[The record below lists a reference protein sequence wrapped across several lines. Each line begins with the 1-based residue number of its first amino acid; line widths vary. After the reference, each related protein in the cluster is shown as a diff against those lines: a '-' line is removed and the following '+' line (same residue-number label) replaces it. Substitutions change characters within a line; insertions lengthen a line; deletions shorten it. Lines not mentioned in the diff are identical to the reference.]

1 MDLKLTR
8 KFDQLHIS
16 KYNKLVKYIGVEGIA
31 AISYD
36 A

>member
-1 MDLKLTR
+1 MDLNLIR

-16 KYNKLVKYIGVEGIA
+16 KYNKLVEFIGVEGIA
-31 AISYD
+31 AKSYD